1 MSDKYIRQKLKLL
14 KICFRDDER
23 IAILNT
29 IYDDGF
35 KDGMDE
41 AKE

>member
-1 MSDKYIRQKLKLL
+1 MSDKYIKQKLKLL

-29 IYDDGF
+29 IYEDGF
-35 KDGMDE
+35 ADGTNE
-41 AKE
+41 GNK